1 MILICFDFKK
11 IEFQSY
17 KTNMK
22 QLLFKIL
29 NAAFITGTFLHYMLN
44 EKYPLI
50 VIQSLT
56 YQVRLHKMEAEDR
69 V

>member
-1 MILICFDFKK
+1 MR
-11 IEFQSY
+11 
-17 KTNMK
+17 

-29 NAAFITGTFLHYMLN
+29 NAALITGTFLHYMLN

-50 VIQSLT
+50 VIQALT
-56 YQVRLHKMEAEDR
+56 YQVRTSRNGSETDH